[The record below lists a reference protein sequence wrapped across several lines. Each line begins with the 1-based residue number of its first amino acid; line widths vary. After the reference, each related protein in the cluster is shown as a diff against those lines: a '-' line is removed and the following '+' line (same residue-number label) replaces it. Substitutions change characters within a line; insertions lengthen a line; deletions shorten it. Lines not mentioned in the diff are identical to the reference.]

1 MLKKRFVYANIFI
14 TSLYFFPSILSAI
27 LFSVYIGLGNTLDLD
42 IAFTVMA
49 LLNIIKA
56 PLRAMPEFVGKF
68 IEF

>member
-1 MLKKRFVYANIFI
+1 M
-14 TSLYFFPSILSAI
+14 LSAI

-56 PLRAMPEFVGKF
+56 PLRAMPMFVGQL